1 MEFFHQYH
9 SETQIIHNQKI
20 SFAPHLHNEIEIITL
35 FKGSATLTADGETY
49 MINTGDFVFI
59 LPNTVHSYT
68 LENDVDVGKFIFSP
82 DSLPE
87 VENLIKDKRL
97 KFPVI
102 AAEKV
107 RGLDLLAKEILENY
121 KSSSATVKKAYLLLL
136 TGKLLEVSEA
146 ELRSDLDNDVII
158 KILGYCR
165 ENFRSDINLTD
176 IADALY
182 ISKSYVSH
190 IFSCKLKINFRDY
203 INSLRVGEAA
213 RLLLQG
219 EVSVT
224 EAAAQSGFNSLRTF
238 NRAFFKHMDM
248 TPKDY
253 KKRSDKA

>member
-1 MEFFHQYH
+1 MDFFHQYH

-35 FKGSATLTADGETY
+35 FKGIASLIADGETY
-49 MINTGDFVFI
+49 MINPGDFVFI

-68 LENDVDVGKFIFSP
+68 LEKDVDVGKFIFNP

-87 VENLIKDKRL
+87 VEGLIKNKRL
-97 KFPVI
+97 KSPVI
-102 AAEKV
+102 TAEKLC
-107 RGLDLLAKEILENY
+107 GLDLLAKEILENY
-121 KSSSATVKKAYLLLL
+121 KTSSKPVKKAYLLLL

-146 ELRSDLDNDVII
+146 ELRNDFGNDVIT
-158 KILGYCR
+158 KILDYCR

-176 IADALY
+176 VADALY

-203 INSLRVGEAA
+203 INSLRVEEAA
-213 RLLLQG
+213 RLLLHRG
-219 EVSVT
+219 LSVT
-224 EAAAQSGFNSLRTF
+224 ATAAQSGFNSLRTF
-238 NRAFFKHMDM
+238 NRAFFKHMNM

-253 KKRSDKA
+253 KKRSEKA